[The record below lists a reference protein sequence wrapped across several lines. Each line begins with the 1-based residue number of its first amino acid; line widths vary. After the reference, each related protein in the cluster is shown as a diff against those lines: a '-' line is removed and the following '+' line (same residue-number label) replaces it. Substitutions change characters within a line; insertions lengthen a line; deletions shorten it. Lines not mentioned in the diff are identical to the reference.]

1 MKNNILLGIRMQKV
15 RIKCSI
21 LSKTIHAFFFFCKH
35 NKGRDSKKK
44 RISILTF
51 SDYDFRIFFK
61 VSVALNKP
69 ASRKIAYLQRACPV
83 SAPSHAVVYRW
94 VKHFSCAN
102 LQLRRPGVKGGGD
115 WEKQRPRK
123 ERHAERHREDEKVKA
138 RDRYIGWEANWQ
150 TDRQNVKY

>member
-1 MKNNILLGIRMQKV
+1 MPDDGMYEFRSPKSETTVITVWRRSKQ
-15 RIKCSI
+15 IKSW
-21 LSKTIHAFFFFCKH
+21 KTTSFQAYVCKKSEENAQYCPKQYMHFFCCKH

-51 SDYDFRIFFK
+51 SDYEFRIFFK

-102 LQLRRPGVKGGGD
+102 LQLRRPGVKGGGGGLR
-115 WEKQRPRK
+115 EKGGR
-123 ERHAERHREDEKVKA
+123 
-138 RDRYIGWEANWQ
+138 
-150 TDRQNVKY
+150 